1 MVYKTV
7 DAGVVGQGLSGTI
20 DIRPLMPLSLD
31 RRQIALGARAEQN
44 ANGSLSSTGK
54 GDYGSRFSA
63 SYVDQFAD
71 HTIGVA
77 LGYAHLDSPGQAKKY
92 GAWAFGDYNGQWGS
106 ARHRRTARG
115 RQQPGRSS
123 LFRQ

>member
-1 MVYKTV
+1 M
-7 DAGVVGQGLSGTI
+7 AF
-20 DIRPLMPLSLD
+20 
-31 RRQIALGARAEQN
+31 GARAEHN
-44 ANGSLSSTGK
+44 DNGSLSSTGK
-54 GDYGSRFSA
+54 GDDGGRFSA

-106 ARHRRTARG
+106 AATGVPYADGSSGDCFSSMPMQMAFQTMTARC
-115 RQQPGRSS
+115 SS
-123 LFRQ
+123 RASSPASPPASRCETA

>member
-1 MVYKTV
+1 MYKTV

-31 RRQIALGARAEQN
+31 RRQISLSARAEQN
-44 ANGSLSSTGK
+44 GNGGLSSTGK
-54 GDYGSRFSA
+54 GDHGDRFSA
-63 SYVDQFAD
+63 SYVNQFAD
-71 HTIGVA
+71 DNIGVA
-77 LGYAHLDSPGQAKKY
+77 LGFAHLDSPGQAKKY

-106 ARHRRTARG
+106 GRHRRTGRG
-115 RQQPGRSS
+115 WQHRRL